1 MDLVACRGMVRR
13 SCLSAYS
20 DKIPPTPS
28 VAERVGK
35 KQRSASDILV
45 SPKGKIQSAKNSGR
59 VLPQVLAWSSP
70 ENLAKINELQDN
82 KTPEAF
88 DERRPRRP
96 RPDVI
101 GKGLGL

>member
-1 MDLVACRGMVRR
+1 MVRC

-45 SPKGKIQSAKNSGR
+45 SPKRKIQSAKIPAMYSLKYLRG
-59 VLPQVLAWSSP
+59 VPQKSS
-70 ENLAKINELQDN
+70 KD
-82 KTPEAF
+82 
-88 DERRPRRP
+88 
-96 RPDVI
+96 
-101 GKGLGL
+101 